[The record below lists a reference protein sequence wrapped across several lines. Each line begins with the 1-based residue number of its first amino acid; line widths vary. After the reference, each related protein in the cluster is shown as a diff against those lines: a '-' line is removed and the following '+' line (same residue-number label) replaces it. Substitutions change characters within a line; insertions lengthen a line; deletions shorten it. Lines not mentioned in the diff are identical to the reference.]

1 MKIGVCLPRE
11 DVAVTEAES
20 MEADYAVAF
29 EEWNAGDDAAFWDR
43 ATGDG
48 LTDSTARRAGT
59 WLCERAG
66 GTDTARSEIRRCV
79 VRCGASLES

>member
-1 MKIGVCLPRE
+1 MKIGVSLPRE

-29 EEWNAGDDAAFWDR
+29 EEWNAGEDAAFWDR
-43 ATGDG
+43 ATG
-48 LTDSTARRAGT
+48 TVSPTRRRAGT
-59 WLCERAG
+59 WRCERAG

-79 VRCGASLES
+79 MRCGASLES